1 MFLVLLKNDIM
12 LQFVTFAYRTQ
23 GKITNL
29 TLMF

>member
-12 LQFVTFAYRTQ
+12 LQFITFVYHTQ

-29 TLMF
+29 TLTF